1 MIARRRRTNSNSEND
16 SHPQSGS
23 SRTHASPTEG
33 VSYSG
38 VPNGQAVAPPPQTY
52 VPPPRI
58 SADMKCRDRSNEF
71 ATIVKSLQS
80 RQVGNGSLPSKSKA
94 LQHRSEFMQ
103 IAKKIGHDISNTF
116 AKLEKLTILAK
127 RKSLFDDKPEEI
139 QQLTFIVKQDIAALN
154 KQIAMLQELSKASR
168 SQNSRH
174 KQTHSNSVV
183 VALQSKLASMS
194 NDFKSV
200 LEVRT
205 ENLKHQKSRREQF
218 SHNPLSASM
227 PPSALGGHTG
237 SVLLQDEVNS
247 MGGASAQDVS
257 INMDSVDRQRY
268 QQQLQLIDEQDTY
281 IQSRADT
288 MQNIEQT
295 IVELGGIFQQLAHMV
310 KEQEEMV
317 QRIDANVEDTQL
329 NVEAAHSEIL
339 KYFQSVTSNRWL
351 MIKIFGVLIVF
362 FIIFVV
368 FMA

>member
-1 MIARRRRTNSNSEND
+1 MIARRRRNNSNESDN
-16 SHPQSGS
+16 
-23 SRTHASPTEG
+23 
-33 VSYSG
+33 
-38 VPNGQAVAPPPQTY
+38 PNGSPHVNRTYAAEGGVYGNIASGQPVAPPPQS
-52 VPPPRI
+52 VPSQPPQHRQ
-58 SADMKCRDRSNEF
+58 DPGMTCRDRTNEF
-71 ATIVKSLQS
+71 VTVVKSLQS
-80 RQVGNGSLPSKSKA
+80 RQVGNGVVPSGRNNA
-94 LQHRSEFMQ
+94 LQIRSEFML
-103 IAKKIGHDISNTF
+103 IARKIGHDISSTF

-139 QQLTFIVKQDIAALN
+139 QQLTYIIKQDISLLN
-154 KQIAMLQELSKASR
+154 EQIAKLQELGKAQR
-168 SQNSRH
+168 HQNGRH
-174 KQTHSNSVV
+174 KQSHSNSVV

-218 SHNPLSASM
+218 AHNPVSNSM
-227 PPSALGGHTG
+227 PPSALGGHSG
-237 SVLLQDEVNS
+237 SILIQDEVNS
-247 MGGASAQDVS
+247 MNGTSEVA
-257 INMDSVDRQRY
+257 INMPTDRKHY
-268 QQQLQLIDEQDTY
+268 QQQLQLIDEQDSY